1 MRPTTKTHGAEL
13 LRGGAAESRA
23 LCPVLCWTPQTPGGF
38 LQENITFPSAS
49 PCVCVWRCPSPSPSP
64 LSPPLVWHHHPFLQ
78 TELSPAPEEM
88 LLVPKCQAWRGSE
101 TVSAVRWSEWRWLL
115 KYSPV
120 APAGS
125 VLKISTLWEQKLP
138 VLGF

>member
-1 MRPTTKTHGAEL
+1 MGLSCSEVELPRAEL
-13 LRGGAAESRA
+13 CAQCSAGPRK
-23 LCPVLCWTPQTPGGF
+23 PQRRF

-49 PCVCVWRCPSPSPSP
+49 PCVCFWRCPSPSP

-101 TVSAVRWSEWRWLL
+101 TVSAVWWSEWRWLL

-125 VLKISTLWEQKLP
+125 MLKISTLWEQKLP